1 VFFLIVSVYKVFFAQ
16 SKPISQTKKS
26 EEGAAVRQKSPK
38 RD

>member
-1 VFFLIVSVYKVFFAQ
+1 LIVSVYKVFFSQA
-16 SKPISQTKKS
+16 KPVSQVKKP